1 MSRLEEKLIELGY
14 ELTIVEYMN
23 NKQLCKTYE
32 KPFKH
37 CYIVVWAYTQY
48 EYLRKPYHLFIKYN
62 HDTFARQEVIDNLQ
76 QAFNTMQK
84 DLEELKKYEDKNI

>member
-1 MSRLEEKLIELGY
+1 MTKLEEKLIELGY
-14 ELTIVEYMN
+14 ELTIIEYMN

-37 CYIVVWAYTQY
+37 CYIVVWTYTQY

-62 HDTFARQEVIDNLQ
+62 HNNYIKEQEQLDTLQ
-76 QAFNTMQK
+76 QAFNEMQK
-84 DLEELKKYEDKNI
+84 DLEELKQCQD